1 MCLSTLLGVI
11 EMDSVFIEKMKNL
24 LLEEKENILGSISR
38 NEKEFEDG
46 IENASPRDFGDIASY
61 ASYQDLLDVL
71 GAQNAKKIQAI
82 DAALSRIE
90 GNRYGKCI
98 KCSKDISEDRLKTLP
113 YAIKCITCQ
122 TLDER
127 RH

>member
-11 EMDSVFIEKMKNL
+11 EMDSIFIEKMKSL

-61 ASYQDLLDVL
+61 ASDQDLLDVL
-71 GAQNAKKIQAI
+71 GAQNVKKIQAI
-82 DAALSRIE
+82 DAALLRIE
-90 GNRYGKCI
+90 ENRYGKCI

-113 YAIKCITCQ
+113 YAIKCVTCQ

>member
-11 EMDSVFIEKMKNL
+11 EMDSIFIEKMKSL

-61 ASYQDLLDVL
+61 ASDQGLLDVL
-71 GAQNAKKIQAI
+71 GAQNVKKIQAI
-82 DAALSRIE
+82 DAALLRIE
-90 GNRYGKCI
+90 ENRYGKCI

-113 YAIKCITCQ
+113 YAIKCVTCQ

>member
-11 EMDSVFIEKMKNL
+11 EMDSIFIEKMKSL

-61 ASYQDLLDVL
+61 ASDQDLLDVL
-71 GAQNAKKIQAI
+71 GAQNVKKIQAI
-82 DAALSRIE
+82 DAALVRIE
-90 GNRYGKCI
+90 ENRYGKCI

-113 YAIKCITCQ
+113 YAIKCVTCQ

>member
-1 MCLSTLLGVI
+1 MFVNIIRS
-11 EMDSVFIEKMKNL
+11 EQKMDCVFIEKMKNL
-24 LLEEKENILGSISR
+24 LLEEKEDILGTISR
-38 NEKEFEDG
+38 NEKKFEDG

-61 ASYQDLLDVL
+61 ASDQDLLDVL
-71 GAQNAKKIQAI
+71 GAQNVKKIQAI
-82 DAALSRIE
+82 NAALLRIE
-90 GNRYGKCI
+90 ENRYGKCV

-113 YAIKCITCQ
+113 YAIKCIACQ